1 MTYVSSPGPSGPPK
15 PSPGA
20 SGPRESG
27 PCAASP
33 FLPLHT
39 ALVLLT
45 AIVIGLIVAI
55 LTFLSGTPAAGA
67 ALAGLLSTGA
77 GIPVLRTLIG

>member
-1 MTYVSSPGPSGPPK
+1 MTYTSSPGPCGPPNR
-15 PSPGA
+15 SPGA
-20 SGPRESG
+20 SGPCEPE
-27 PCAASP
+27 PCTAGP

-45 AIVIGLIVAI
+45 AIVIGLIVAV
-55 LTFLSGTPAAGA
+55 LTFLSGTSAAGA

>member
-1 MTYVSSPGPSGPPK
+1 MTYVSSPGPSGPPN

-20 SGPRESG
+20 SGLRETG
-27 PCAASP
+27 PCAAGP
-33 FLPLHT
+33 FLSLHT
-39 ALVLLT
+39 ALVLLA

-67 ALAGLLSTGA
+67 ALGGLLSTGA